1 MGKMRNDY
9 EQQIGWGERRGM
21 DERMKRY
28 HGEKG
33 LKMSISTPYALNSL
47 NNPGVTQNI
56 HL

>member
-21 DERMKRY
+21 DERMKRH